1 MGFTSNQPVY
11 PKVYYVIMA
20 SKKLQSSQR
29 KQALAEIRRMHTDP
43 IYARRVNYNPE
54 ATDVNHLCIW
64 TETVAGHTFWGD
76 IFGLM
81 DNNIYK
87 IIDGKIHWLI
97 DGVYT

>member
-43 IYARRVNYNPE
+43 VYARRVEYNPK
-54 ATDVNHLCIW
+54 AMTINDLCLW
-64 TETVAGHTFWGD
+64 TETVAGYTFWSN
-76 IFGLM
+76 IYGLM

-87 IIDGKIHWLI
+87 IIHGKIHRVV
-97 DGVYT
+97 DGE